1 MIHALFD
8 AVNEGSL
15 ELVKKAI
22 ACHDIIDDNWSD
34 YKLVV
39 ISLKQRHKEI
49 TELLLRNGCRV
60 QKETE
65 NKFAETPLFYAIRL
79 QDAEILKS
87 LLSKNISLGKID
99 HTQESLFE
107 IILDTSNKEI
117 ISLILAA
124 YVKEKINPMD
134 KRGFTLFHIA
144 CYLGDIHT
152 MEKFLKTGSDINSCI
167 SADSHSFAGYS
178 PLHFAVESGCPNT
191 VELLLLHDADITI
204 KNSNGKT
211 AFYLACLRKI
221 KSIKE
226 LLMIAHYKKNI
237 NSVEDEGFSILHK
250 DLFYKH
256 MIHFNISYTVEF
268 EAVWT
273 SWTPLHYAVGERK
286 TKVVEFLLKNNANV
300 NVKDAL
306 EITPLHLACQYTFE
320 ELSKIVSNSLQSPL
334 SSVEIDSWILN
345 QTEQIKIV
353 KLLLQYN
360 SDVNARE
367 YFGKTPLFHAL
378 ENFVKICPIKMK
390 LDIKVHLIQKRKEL
404 IHLLLKYG
412 ADVNICDNEGVT
424 ILHDLS
430 EYDVIFYELDKVEIA
445 KVILSKGANI
455 NARTKAKKTPLF
467 LSIRN
472 KFINLA
478 ELFIS
483 HGADIN
489 CTCNV
494 WNNFTP
500 LHALTYYSEYN
511 SQSINLLNMLLEN
524 GADVHAREVDEATA
538 LHIAIDCHG
547 IERNIGDIDDQ
558 MALSLLKFGAEV
570 DAKDRNGQ
578 TPLHRAC
585 LNRYTIGAKALLN
598 HGADINIED
607 EFGNTPLSLAC
618 YRVQEE
624 NNTVFFSL
632 VRHHVH
638 KLKFINFY
646 ISEKNKLCLLEL
658 EKFYAHRFRITKIDQ
673 FLTQCSEE
681 VTRMKSIKVDHYT
694 SLYNILFKS
703 PNEMATHVQNK
714 TLEQILNSPNF
725 EKDFESFGYLLT
737 LQFNRGKNRRKLLE
751 PLKGSFK
758 EVSKCELPYLCCKMI
773 FEYLSDSDLKK
784 LLVALNVD
792 F

>member
-1 MIHALFD
+1 MIHTLFD
-8 AVNEGSL
+8 AVHEGSL

-22 ACHDIIDDNWSD
+22 TCHDIIDENWSD
-34 YKLVV
+34 YKLLA

-49 TELLLRNGCRV
+49 IELLLNNGCRV
-60 QKETE
+60 QRETE
-65 NKFAETPLFYAIRL
+65 KKVVETPLFYAIRM
-79 QDAEILKS
+79 QDVEILK
-87 LLSKNISLGKID
+87 LLLNKGISFAQID

-124 YVKEKINPMD
+124 YVKENINPID
-134 KRGFTLFHIA
+134 KRGFSLFHIA
-144 CYLGDIHT
+144 CYLGDISLV
-152 MEKFLKTGSDINSCI
+152 EKFLNSGRDINSCV
-167 SADSHSFAGYS
+167 SADSFSFAGFS
-178 PLHFAVESGCPNT
+178 PLHFAVESGCPRT
-191 VELLLLHDADITI
+191 VEILLLRGADITI
-204 KNSNGKT
+204 KNSNGKSS
-211 AFYLACLRKI
+211 FYLACLKKI
-221 KSIKE
+221 RSVKD
-226 LLMIAHYKKNI
+226 LLMIAHYKRNI
-237 NSVEDEGFSILHK
+237 NSVDDEGFSILHK

-286 TKVVEFLLKNNANV
+286 TEIVRFLLQNKADV

-334 SSVEIDSWILN
+334 SSVDIDSWILN
-345 QTEQIKIV
+345 QNEQIKIV
-353 KLLLQYN
+353 KLLLEYN

-390 LDIKVHLIQKRKEL
+390 LEIKVNLIQKRKEL

-412 ADVNICDNEGVT
+412 ADVNISDNEGVT

-430 EYDVIFYELDKVEIA
+430 EYDVIFYELDKVEMA
-445 KVILSKGANI
+445 KLILSKGADI
-455 NARTKAKKTPLF
+455 NAKTKANKTPLF

-472 KFINLA
+472 KFVNLA
-478 ELFIS
+478 ELLIS
-483 HGADIN
+483 YGADIN

-511 SQSINLLNMLLEN
+511 SHTVNLLNMLLEN
-524 GADVHAREVDEATA
+524 GANVHAREVDEATA

-547 IERNIGDIDDQ
+547 IERNIRDDDDQ

-570 DAKDRNGQ
+570 DASDRNGQ

-585 LNRYTIGAKALLN
+585 LNRYTIGAKGLLN

-624 NNTVFFSL
+624 SNTVFFSL
-632 VRHHVH
+632 VRHHIH
-638 KLKFINFY
+638 KLKFIKFY
-646 ISEKNKLCLLEL
+646 VSEKNKLCLLEL
-658 EKFYAHRFRITKIDQ
+658 EKFYAHRFKIPKIDQ
-673 FLTQCSEE
+673 FLSLCSEE
-681 VTRMKSIKVDHYT
+681 VIRMKSTKIDHYT

-703 PNEMATHVQNK
+703 PNEMATHVKNEK
-714 TLEQILNSPNF
+714 FEQILKSPNF
-725 EKDFESFGYLLT
+725 EREFELYGYLLT
-737 LQFNRGKNRRKLLE
+737 LQFSRGKSRRKLLE
-751 PLKGSFK
+751 PLKESFK
-758 EVSKCELPYLCCKMI
+758 QVSKCELPYLCLKMI
-773 FEYLSDSDLKK
+773 FEHLSDCDLKI
-784 LLVALNVD
+784 LLEALNI
-792 F
+792 